1 MIRNDKGFTLVSLL
15 AMMTIM
21 GIAMATIAPTWR
33 YLVIRDRE
41 EELIFR
47 GEQYQRAISLYQKKF
62 NALPTKL
69 EDLFKQRCIRQLF
82 KDPMTGRGFE
92 LIYSAAGGNIRASR
106 LSVNEQRRLAEGDA
120 PGGSSLPIIGVV
132 STSKDKAI
140 RMWKD
145 KEFYN
150 EWEFISGEEDEGR
163 TQQPGEG
170 GPDDTGDDDEEEEG
184 DFGF

>member
-1 MIRNDKGFTLVSLL
+1 MFRNEDGFTLVSLL
-15 AMMTIM
+15 ALITIM

-33 YLVIRDRE
+33 YIVIRDRE

-47 GEQYQRAISLYQKKF
+47 GEQYQMAISLYQKKF

-69 EDLFKQRCIRQLF
+69 EDLFKQRCIRRLF
-82 KDPMTGRGFE
+82 KDPMTGRDFE
-92 LIYSAAGGNIRASR
+92 LIYSAAGGNVRASR
-106 LSVNEQRRLAEGDA
+106 LSANDQRRLAQRDM
-120 PGGSSLPIIGVV
+120 PGSSSLPIIGVV

-150 EWEFISGEEDEGR
+150 EWEFIAGEQDEGQ
-163 TQQPGEG
+163 TQQPGEEG
-170 GPDDTGDDDEEEEG
+170 SPDDTGDEGDEEMEIG
-184 DFGF
+184 G